1 MTTPPNRLR
10 LPRSVR
16 FGLVVAF
23 LAALGTGA
31 IVWYQVHEEFRTS
44 VEDLDR
50 RAGVLIH
57 RNTPAA
63 RIALALPDDQ
73 VRARMGDRLD
83 GHSRLLGFALFRPD
97 GRLVAAGQA
106 VADLEPIIAPVVAR
120 LGQGQSESQEV
131 ARSDAGTTHILAS
144 AITGD
149 DGQHLGSLVILHDA
163 LYLEDRLTRGMVRGL
178 ALALIAAGVL
188 FVMTSG
194 MAWAVFER
202 PMHALA
208 EWMRKLRF
216 GGASESPPRGL
227 PVSRLQ
233 DESVHLAAS
242 FRAARSKEREEAQ
255 EIVRSDK
262 AWTRDRLRA
271 HAIDALGGQP
281 LVVVSNRE
289 PYMHQLREGKPV
301 LVRPASGLVTGLD
314 PVLRATGGLWVA
326 HGAGDADRQTAD
338 AAGCI
343 PVPPEDSRY
352 TLKRV
357 WITKEEEQG
366 YYYGFSNEGL
376 WPLCHLTHERPLFRA
391 GDWEQYVR
399 ANQRFANAV
408 LEEIGDEKAVVMV
421 QDYQLALVPGM
432 IKAKRPDIRVG
443 LFWHIPWPNAEAF
456 RICPYR
462 VELLQGMLGADL
474 LGFHLQQ
481 HCNNFLDTV
490 DRMVEAKLNWDHFS
504 AEIKGHTSLV
514 RPFPISV
521 QQWSERGVATGTKLA
536 SHITTLRQQHQLDG
550 CMVGV
555 GVDRIDYTKGIAERF
570 RAIERLFEKH
580 PEHKGKFTFV
590 QLGAPSRVH
599 IPRYR
604 DLVTELEA
612 LADQINW
619 KFQDA
624 SREGWKPIHFLVDH
638 HEGPAVYAFLKMASV
653 CIVSSL
659 HDGMNL
665 VAKEFVAAKAEGGA
679 ESTERE
685 AGGDKEGV
693 LVLSEFAGAARDLPE
708 ALIINPYDTEEF
720 AQAIHEAI
728 MMDDKERRQRMTRMR
743 LRIEEFNIYRWA
755 ADFLTALAQ
764 AKGRVDPSEAGQ
776 PRRPQ

>member
-1 MTTPPNRLR
+1 MSNTRRPLSSHS
-10 LPRSVR
+10 LR
-16 FGLVVAF
+16 FGLVIAT
-23 LAALGTGA
+23 LAGIATG
-31 IVWYQVHEEFRTS
+31 S
-44 VEDLDR
+44 VFWLQINREHRQGLDDLTR
-50 RAGVLIH
+50 RARLLGH
-57 RNTPAA
+57 RVAPAA
-63 RIALALPDDQ
+63 RQALEQQDSMVP
-73 VRARMGDRLD
+73 VIIGDRLD
-83 GHSRLLGFALFRPD
+83 GHSRLLGMALFRAD
-97 GRLVAAGQA
+97 GTMVASGQGL
-106 VADLEPIIAPVVAR
+106 ADLADSIREAVQRGLADRSAYSDLHRDGGVSTHVLVQPLTDDKGDLKGAVV
-120 LGQGQSESQEV
+120 V
-131 ARSDAGTTHILAS
+131 
-144 AITGD
+144 
-149 DGQHLGSLVILHDA
+149 LHDA
-163 LYLEDRLTRGMVRGL
+163 LYLEDRLTRGILRGTL
-178 ALALIAAGVL
+178 WSGGIAMAML
-188 FVMTSG
+188 FITTGLVWTL
-194 MAWAVFER
+194 FER
-202 PMHALA
+202 PLHKLA
-208 EWMRKLRF
+208 EWMRRLRF
-216 GGASESPPRGL
+216 GNTPELPPRGL
-227 PVSRLQ
+227 PVGRLA

-255 EIVRSDK
+255 EVVRSDK

-271 HAIDALGGQP
+271 HAINALGGQP

-289 PYMHQLREGKPV
+289 PYMHQFREGKPT

-357 WITKEEEQG
+357 WISKEEEQG

-376 WPLCHLTHERPLFRA
+376 WPLCHLTHERPVFRA
-391 GDWEQYVR
+391 ADWDQYVR
-399 ANQRFANAV
+399 ANQRFADAV
-408 LEEIGDEKAVVMV
+408 LEEVGREKAVVMV
-421 QDYQLALVPGM
+421 QDYQLALVPG
-432 IKAKRPDIRVG
+432 ILKARRPDIRVG

-490 DRMVEAKLNWDHFS
+490 DRMVEAKLDWDRFS

-521 QQWSERGVATGTKLA
+521 QQWSERGVDTGEKLA
-536 SHITTLRQQHQLDG
+536 ARIDTLRQQHQLQG

-570 RAIERLFEKH
+570 RAIERLFERH
-580 PEHKGKFTFV
+580 PEHKGQFTFM

-604 DLVTELEA
+604 DLITELEA

-619 KFQDA
+619 KFQDF
-624 SREGWKPIHFLVDH
+624 SQGRWKPIHFLVDH

-665 VAKEFVAAKAEGGA
+665 VAKEYVAAKSEG
-679 ESTERE
+679 STESAELE
-685 AGGDKEGV
+685 AGDREGV

-720 AQAIHEAI
+720 SQAIHEAI
-728 MMDDKERRQRMTRMR
+728 VMDDKERRQRMTRMR

-755 ADFLTALAQ
+755 ADFLTALSQ
-764 AKGRVDPSEAGQ
+764 AKGRRDNSIESSS
-776 PRRPQ
+776 PQTS

>member
-1 MTTPPNRLR
+1 MSTI
-10 LPRSVR
+10 RSPLSSKSLR
-16 FGLVVAF
+16 FGLVIAT
-23 LAALGTGA
+23 LAGIATGA
-31 IVWYQVHEEFRTS
+31 VFWVQIDGEHERGLD
-44 VEDLDR
+44 DLTR
-50 RAGVLIH
+50 RAQLLGH
-57 RNTPAA
+57 
-63 RIALALPDDQ
+63 RIAPTARQALEREDSRVP
-73 VRARMGDRLD
+73 AIIGERLD
-83 GHSRLLGFALFRPD
+83 GHSRLLGMALFRPD
-97 GRLVAAGQA
+97 GTMIASGEGL
-106 VADLEPIIAPVVAR
+106 ADLAGSIQDAVQQGLADKSAYSALHRDGGGSTHVLVQPMTDERGDLMGAIVV
-120 LGQGQSESQEV
+120 
-131 ARSDAGTTHILAS
+131 
-144 AITGD
+144 
-149 DGQHLGSLVILHDA
+149 LHDA
-163 LYLEDRLTRGMVRGL
+163 LYLEDRMTRGILRGML
-178 ALALIAAGVL
+178 WSGGIALALFFITTGL
-188 FVMTSG
+188 
-194 MAWAVFER
+194 AWTLFER
-202 PMHALA
+202 PLHKLA
-208 EWMRKLRF
+208 EWMRRLRF
-216 GGASESPPRGL
+216 GSTPELPPRGL
-227 PVSRLQ
+227 PVGKLA
-233 DESVHLAAS
+233 DETVHLAAS
-242 FRAARSKEREEAQ
+242 FRAARSKEREDAK

-289 PYMHQLREGKPV
+289 PYMHQLREGKAT

-376 WPLCHLTHERPLFRA
+376 WPLCHLTHERPVFRA
-391 GDWEQYVR
+391 GDWEHYVR
-399 ANQRFANAV
+399 ANQRFASAV

-432 IKAKRPDIRVG
+432 LKAKRPDIRVG

-490 DRMVEAKLNWDHFS
+490 DRMVEAKLDWDRFS

-521 QQWSERGVATGTKLA
+521 QQWSERGVATGETLEA
-536 SHITTLRQQHQLDG
+536 HIATLRQQHQVNG

-580 PEHKGKFTFV
+580 PEHKGTFTFV

-612 LADQINW
+612 MADEINW
-619 KFQDA
+619 KLQDGA
-624 SREGWKPIHFLVDH
+624 TGWKPIRFLVDH

-679 ESTERE
+679 ESPERE
-685 AGGDKEGV
+685 TGADKEGV

-708 ALIINPYDTEEF
+708 ALIVNPYDTEEF

-728 MMDDKERRQRMTRMR
+728 TMDDKERRQRMTRMR
-743 LRIEEFNIYRWA
+743 LRVEEFNIYRWA
-755 ADFLTALAQ
+755 ADFLTSLSQ
-764 AKGRVDPSEAGQ
+764 AKGRPDEPKETIP
-776 PRRPQ
+776 PRSL